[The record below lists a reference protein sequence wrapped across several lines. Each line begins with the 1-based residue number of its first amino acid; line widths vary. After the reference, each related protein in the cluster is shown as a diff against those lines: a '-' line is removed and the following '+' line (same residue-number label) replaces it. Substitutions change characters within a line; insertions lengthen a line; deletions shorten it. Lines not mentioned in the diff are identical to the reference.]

1 MRLRFKAR
9 RFSGNEPLVFKN
21 PYGQPV
27 YLKNLG
33 DITEELDSGYAHK
46 LLSAYGDLL
55 EIIEAPSATVYE
67 NKAVESKPF
76 KLKQR
81 AVEPLQAVDPVPTL

>member
-1 MRLRFKAR
+1 MKLRFKAR
-9 RFSGNEPLVFKN
+9 RISGNEPLVFKN

-55 EIIEAPSATVYE
+55 EIIEAPASAVYE
-67 NKAVESKPF
+67 DKSVEAKPF

-81 AVEPLQAVDPVPTL
+81 AAELIPTL